1 MNAKPIT
8 PSVTAEIIANVDD
21 ENHHARTLR
30 DHLQT
35 ATKFTCVVAFARNSG
50 LAMIYDL
57 LEERIKQGMAATIV
71 VGIDFYQ
78 TDPDMI
84 LNLMKLC
91 KAAPAT
97 QPLAVKVY
105 MGAED
110 AECTMHPKIYLFE
123 GRQGTTAI
131 VGSANM
137 THGGF
142 EDNWE
147 MSALISGQGVDW
159 EKNLVEWIQDR
170 FDDGDIVEADRTLVE
185 DYRIKRNIFLAH
197 MQRAQR
203 RARKAFESPPGDLDT
218 LRAIL
223 ATMKSDESDEG
234 FKAQVT
240 SRKNAQNSI
249 PAILQRIKDLD
260 APTPESFLP
269 IYEELVQAWHSG
281 GLHRGKTTVAS
292 QPILFRDSLRS
303 LSESPSVDPSVNYN
317 LLLEPMLRVPR
328 AGVNVITEILHS
340 HDATRYPVMNANS
353 VSGLKLARILNYPV
367 SLTKR
372 TVDGATYA
380 RFCEDAERIRSG
392 LDLNDFTELDA
403 LFNYAYWRTD

>member
-8 PSVTAEIIANVDD
+8 QSVTVGIIANVDD
-21 ENHHARTLR
+21 EDHHAQTLR
-30 DHLQT
+30 DHMKT

-57 LEERIKQGMAATIV
+57 LKDRIKKGMAATIV

-78 TDPDMI
+78 TDPEVI
-84 LNLMKLC
+84 LDLLKLRNV
-91 KAAPAT
+91 APKLET
-97 QPLAVKVY
+97 VKVY

-110 AECTMHPKIYLFE
+110 AGCTMHPKIYIFG

-137 THGGF
+137 TQGGF
-142 EDNWE
+142 ADNWE
-147 MSALISGQGVDW
+147 MSALISGRDVNW

-170 FDDGDIVEADRTLVE
+170 FDDGDIVEADSTLVE
-185 DYRIKRNIFLAH
+185 RYRIKRNIFLAH
-197 MQRAQR
+197 IKMAERQ
-203 RARKAFESPPGDLDT
+203 ARKAVESSPGDLGT

-223 ATMKSDESDEG
+223 ATMKADESDNG
-234 FKAQVT
+234 FEAQVAL
-240 SRKNAQNSI
+240 RKNDQRSI
-249 PAILQRIKDLD
+249 PAIFKCIEELNE
-260 APTPESFLP
+260 PTPESFLP
-269 IYEELVQAWHSG
+269 IYEKLLQTWHSG
-281 GLHRGKTTVAS
+281 GLHRGKTAVAS
-292 QPILFRDSLRS
+292 QPMVFRDSLRS
-303 LSESPSVDPSVNYN
+303 LRRSRSVDPSVNYN

-353 VSGLKLARILNYPV
+353 VSGLRLASISNYPV
-367 SLTKR
+367 QLTKK

-380 RFCEDAERIRSG
+380 RFCGDAERIRSNLG
-392 LDLNDFTELDA
+392 LKDFTELDA